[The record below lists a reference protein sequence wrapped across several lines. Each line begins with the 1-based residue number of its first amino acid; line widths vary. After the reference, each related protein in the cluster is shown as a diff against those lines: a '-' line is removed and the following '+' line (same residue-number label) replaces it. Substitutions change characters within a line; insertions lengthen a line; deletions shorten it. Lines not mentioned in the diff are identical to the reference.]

1 MTMEPVF
8 AGLFA
13 VVAGGEHLGVRTL
26 TGAALVLAAMILTEV
41 GPRRGAEGDVERLEV

>member
-13 VVAGGEHLGVRTL
+13 VVAGGERLGPRTV
-26 TGAALVLAAMILTEV
+26 TGAVLVLAAMVLTEV
-41 GPRRGAEGDVERLEV
+41 GPRRGAEGQVERLEV